1 MSDLDCG
8 VRAVHVPEAVEV
20 WQTIL
25 REANQSVLRDRLMGR
40 VVNVLV
46 MPHGDLAGAMACM
59 LARKLHDDAIDRPTL
74 AGLIRY
80 AGHCRCHRGRPAG
93 HPGP

>member
-46 MPHGDLAGAMACM
+46 MPHGDLAGADQPQHHAA
-59 LARKLHDDAIDRPTL
+59 LARDGALLVHLPWTYSPT
-74 AGLIRY
+74 
-80 AGHCRCHRGRPAG
+80 
-93 HPGP
+93 